1 MRGTAK
7 IAINM
12 RAPLEETINATQR
25 DCRSTVICRLR
36 GFTWTG
42 NSMHA
47 TPHRDY
53 DGIICIGGSDWWYHN
68 RGHFDFQVMR
78 RFARTMPV
86 LYVNSLGVRVPEVS
100 KPVQF
105 AGKIQRKLKSLSRG
119 VVNVENNFWVISPLN
134 IPGET
139 GKKISGFA
147 LAPQIRLAARR
158 AGIAKPLLWMHCPAG
173 ADLIEA
179 LQPAGVIM
187 QRTDRFEAFPEGD
200 PVLLGQQ
207 VATIKRAADLVIYCA
222 PHLMAE
228 ETNDVRRQL
237 LVTHGVDLD
246 MFVAEGSKRAP
257 GPADVAIVSKPR
269 VGFIGGIDAHTF
281 DPELFVG
288 VAKQLPDVNFIMI
301 GGSSLPDGWCALPN
315 VRFLGRKPYDVVAR
329 YMAAMDV
336 LIMPWNKSEWI
347 KACNP
352 IKMKEYLAVGRPV
365 VTTDF
370 PALDGWR
377 DLVRVADGAGEFASH
392 IRSSL
397 TEPYD
402 PAPARARVATET
414 WDAKAAA
421 ILDAVHGLGFV
432 LTPTAST
439 ASWTN
444 AVRATLSPKSAA

>member
-1 MRGTAK
+1 
-7 IAINM
+7 M

-25 DCRSTVICRLR
+25 HCGSIHIRRLR
-36 GFTWTG
+36 GIDWTS

-47 TPHRDY
+47 SQPREY

-100 KPVQF
+100 KPAEF
-105 AGKIQRKLKSLSRG
+105 AGKIQRKLKSLARG
-119 VVNVENNFWVISPLN
+119 VVNVENNFWVFSPLN
-134 IPGET
+134 VPGET

-158 AGIAKPLLWMHCPAG
+158 AGISKPMLWMHCPAG

-228 ETNDVRRQL
+228 EENQVRRQL
-237 LVTHGVDLD
+237 LVTHGADVET
-246 MFVAEGSKRAP
+246 FVAEGSKRAP
-257 GPADVAIVSKPR
+257 GPSDVAIIPKPR

-281 DPELFVG
+281 DPELFVN
-288 VAKQLPDVNFIMI
+288 VAKQMPDVNFVMI
-301 GGSSLPDGWCALPN
+301 GSCSLPEGWCALPN

-336 LIMPWNKSEWI
+336 LIMPWNRSEWI

-377 DLVRVADGAGEFASH
+377 DLVRVAESANEFSAA
-392 IRSSL
+392 IRSAI
-397 TEPYD
+397 TESYD

-414 WDAKAAA
+414 WDAKAAD
-421 ILDAVHGLGFV
+421 ILNGIRGLGLV
-432 LTPTAST
+432 NAPSASA
-439 ASWTN
+439 ASWGD
-444 AVRATLSPKSAA
+444 AIRSVIVPKAAG